1 MQANVL
7 TALFIIFKRWGR
19 KCLSTKEQINK
30 IGYILYN
37 GMEKAMAPHSSTLAW
52 KIPWME
58 EPGRLQSMGSL
69 RVRHD

>member
-37 GMEKAMAPHSSTLAW
+37 GMEKARDFEYLNLD
-52 KIPWME
+52 KY
-58 EPGRLQSMGSL
+58 Q
-69 RVRHD
+69 D